1 MATPVVHSPVP
12 PAVLPDAAIP
22 ATAQTVQAATPVV
35 TATPVAPPAAAGP
48 AVDMTAPG
56 GLLQSL
62 QLGSFG
68 DFAEMLAIFFLV
80 LGLVCVCLWLFR
92 RIGGKYMT
100 ASTPRM
106 VLEGR
111 LSIGPKRWIMLVR
124 VDSKRLIL
132 GLTDQH
138 IVMLAELPDDSLAA
152 TSPDIAAKPSAGA
165 RAGAPGQGG
174 GQEQLLDF
182 SALLD
187 EEGQKKR
194 GEPCPQ
200 QSLFCRT

>member
-1 MATPVVHSPVP
+1 MATPVVHSPAP
-12 PAVLPDAAIP
+12 PVVLPDAAIP
-22 ATAQTVQAATPVV
+22 AAAQTVQTATPVV
-35 TATPVAPPAAAGP
+35 TATPVAPPAA
-48 AVDMTAPG
+48 DMTAPG
-56 GLLQSL
+56 GLLHSL
-62 QLGSFG
+62 QQGPFG
-68 DFAEMLAIFFLV
+68 DYVEMLAIFFLV

-92 RIGGKYMT
+92 RIGGKYMP

-106 VLEGR
+106 ALEGR

-138 IVMLAELPDDSLAA
+138 IVMLAELPDDSFPAA
-152 TSPDIAAKPSAGA
+152 SPDMAVKSAAGVRTKTPV
-165 RAGAPGQGG
+165 PGK
-174 GQEQLLDF
+174 GQEELLDF

-194 GEPCPQ
+194 G
-200 QSLFCRT
+200 